1 MSSIFIKLK
10 SKFLKLNKLHA
21 RTAAKGGCK
30 KDPSKVEETEE
41 VIPDLEKFVD
51 EVHPV
56 IFDESM
62 KFGSEE
68 DTVVDKSKAF
78 NGTLLTDTL
87 TYTGMKIKPKK
98 EEPGNVKTPEPE
110 KRMAPR
116 PVFR

>member
-1 MSSIFIKLK
+1 MK
-10 SKFLKLNKLHA
+10 SG
-21 RTAAKGGCK
+21 AKN
-30 KDPSKVEETEE
+30 DPSKEEETDEA
-41 VIPDLEKFVD
+41 IPELEKFAD

-68 DTVVDKSKAF
+68 DTVVDKLKLKAF
-78 NGTLLTDTL
+78 DGTLLTDTL
-87 TYTGMKIKPKK
+87 NYTGMKIKPKK
-98 EEPGNVKTPEPE
+98 EEPSCAKTPEPE